1 MTRRAPNVLLPVS
14 IWAASSSLAMQ
25 YLDDDGTN
33 ALEEVLC
40 VVSSWMDIGG
50 GRVALEQTVT
60 PVSSTKLWKIQA
72 AHVNVRRAS
81 AIHYRE
87 NVSSRAVF
95 LECES

>member
-1 MTRRAPNVLLPVS
+1 
-14 IWAASSSLAMQ
+14 MQ

-50 GRVALEQTVT
+50 ARVAFEQTVT

-87 NVSSRAVF
+87 NVSYECLELCFWSVKADSREATAF
-95 LECES
+95 PRSDFAWRPS